1 MREMTHMANFNTQI
15 DEKLKEYSKNVQEIA
30 RRAIEAAHKLD
41 ASKLADMMEARVK
54 SIARKEVQK

>member
-1 MREMTHMANFNTQI
+1 MMEKKIMSNFNKQI
-15 DEKLKEYSKNVQEIA
+15 DEKLKAYPENIQDIA
-30 RRAIEAAHKLD
+30 RRAIEAARKLD